1 MIFTGISATR
11 RKVLQ
16 QLTGGIVVVSLPV
29 AVWWKTAYDSRQA
42 VLERSRTKPTNT
54 SSLIPDRNDLL
65 IQRMQPG
72 DVLLFDRK
80 CEKCAAGPWAALACL
95 AGRAFLC
102 DDKKANRS
110 IDHGKFDHIGMYN
123 M

>member
-1 MIFTGISATR
+1 MFVRGSSAAR

-16 QLTGGIVVVSLPV
+16 QLAGGVVVVSLPI
-29 AVWWKTAYDSRQA
+29 AVWWKSASNDRHAILDRWQTR
-42 VLERSRTKPTNT
+42 PTNL
-54 SSLIPDRNDLL
+54 SSLIPDRNDLM

-95 AGRAFLC
+95 AGRTLLC
-102 DDKKANRS
+102 DESATRS
-110 IDHGKFDHIGMYN
+110 IDHGKFDHIGESL
-123 M
+123 